1 MRNGNGFRLGVAV
14 IALACASDSLGAQDR
29 LMFIP
34 VRAGEVMSPE
44 DRDRT
49 GVSRLTPEQR
59 AALDVWLTRY
69 SAEIRGAPV
78 TPPPV
83 PAAARGTTVFASPT
97 SRAAATAERGSSATE
112 PTGNDPAA
120 NASAANESDGSDDG
134 AAQQRRRPRIDRWVP
149 LTAPIGA
156 RVVETP
162 DDGGYVRLAD
172 GTVWEVNLPDRP
184 ITDAWHA
191 GDYVTVSRVAAAG
204 DYEHVLINGA
214 DRTRAFARFVEVV
227 RDNRRR

>member
-1 MRNGNGFRLGVAV
+1 MRNGNGVRLGAAV
-14 IALACASDSLGAQDR
+14 IALACASEPLEAQDR
-29 LMFIP
+29 LVFIP
-34 VRAGEVMSPE
+34 VRTGEVMSPE

-49 GVSRLTPEQR
+49 GVSRLTSEQR

-69 SAEIRGAPV
+69 SAELRGATV

-97 SRAAATAERGSSATE
+97 SRGAAIAEQRTSANE
-112 PTGNDPAA
+112 PARNEPAA
-120 NASAANESDGSDDG
+120 NSSEGNESDGSDDV
-134 AAQQRRRPRIDRWVP
+134 AAQQRRRPRIDRWLP

-172 GTVWEVNLPDRP
+172 GTVWEVHLPDRP
-184 ITDAWHA
+184 TTETWRA
-191 GDYVTVSRVAAAG
+191 GDYVTVSRGAAAG
-204 DYEHVLINGA
+204 DHDHVLINGA

-227 RDNRRR
+227 RDRRRR